1 MFNDLS
7 KMLLCISTI
16 FSIVYFLCNILYK
29 YHTKNV
35 LSHEYA
41 IPIEYFDADILYKV
55 IKVFVD
61 LIVVMLPVLLIYFM
75 VYYSIYAIKKKYSL
89 FLRIYY
95 VLFASVLVYSIFVYY
110 YWLPWSMKVGIDSH
124 WINIF
129 IFIPFVL
136 SIINVVAEIFF
147 EHIIALVLLLV
158 NIGIVYLIT
167 LVLLFNHTFN
177 SKEIY
182 GYEIAS
188 NEGKKYIV
196 ASHYQDKLVLLNYS
210 YSYIEKN
217 LIYIKGSIL

>member
-1 MFNDLS
+1 MGLMSKEKKIFKIKNISKVFNDLS

-129 IFIPFVL
+129 TDQVLCDSSKNIILTLIIIPKSLYMSFT
-136 SIINVVAEIFF
+136 
-147 EHIIALVLLLV
+147 IIALRVTIFISLAVTLLSSGCNAL
-158 NIGIVYLIT
+158 
-167 LVLLFNHTFN
+167 
-177 SKEIY
+177 
-182 GYEIAS
+182 
-188 NEGKKYIV
+188 
-196 ASHYQDKLVLLNYS
+196 
-210 YSYIEKN
+210 
-217 LIYIKGSIL
+217 